1 MEVNTENAILD
12 KMLEPVTRCFTP
24 AVAKE
29 IAELRADLVTQA
41 RIDELAAKC
50 NEAVLTEAEQREYR
64 AYIEAIDLI
73 GVLQAKARGLLA
85 SLPHHS

>member
-1 MEVNTENAILD
+1 MEVITENAILD
-12 KMLEPVTRCFTP
+12 MMLEPVTRCCTP

-29 IAELRADLVTQA
+29 IAELRADLVTQV

-73 GVLQAKARGLLA
+73 GILQAKARGLLA
-85 SLPHHS
+85 SLPHNS

>member
-12 KMLEPVTRCFTP
+12 KMLEPVTRCITS

-29 IAELRADLVTQA
+29 IAELGADRVTKA

-50 NEAVLTEAEQREYR
+50 TKRY
-64 AYIEAIDLI
+64 
-73 GVLQAKARGLLA
+73 
-85 SLPHHS
+85 